1 MSHLEIERAR
11 REREQKQRED
21 ASSDTSNRESLS
33 SQEKE
38 GSVTLKYPMLTKSNY
53 AAWAI
58 KMEVF
63 MMAQGVWEPIE
74 SEGLVD
80 KRRDKMALAAIY
92 QGIGEDTL
100 LQLGAKKTAKEAWN
114 TLKVMNQG
122 AEKVKEVRAQ
132 TLWREFEA
140 LRMGDSETVEDFSGK
155 LTIIVNKLRSLG
167 EPVEDE
173 KVIKKMLRS
182 TSSKFLQIVSAI
194 EEFSDLKTKSV
205 EEVIGSLKAHEE
217 RLLLW
222 RHDFRKS
229 GDDES
234 KPQKKD
240 KSKIK
245 CYSCGQMGHY
255 ASECPT
261 KERDEKAN
269 LTQEDEGPS
278 LLLLE
283 TCVPELLPAEESE
296 IIMLQENTN
305 ESETKESKV
314 RFGDGSMASI
324 CGQGSILFQC
334 KNTEHTTIQNVY
346 YIPRLKSNIISLGQ
360 LDEAGNSIVIGSG
373 HLKLYDRRSRLV
385 VDVVRGANR
394 LYIANLKLATPIN
407 LLAKLD
413 NESWAWHARFG
424 HLNFDSL
431 RKLSRKGMVKGLP
444 SIDQAN
450 KLCDGCLV
458 GKQHRTSF
466 PKQTEFRANR
476 PWSLFTVICVVQY
489 HQQHVEALGFKQCPH
504 EHALYKR
511 KDEGKL
517 MIVGVYVDDLI
528 LTGENQDVIENFKSE
543 MQQKFDMTDL
553 GLLSFYLG
561 IEVKQ
566 TTTSISICQTG
577 YAKKILEK
585 MGVGECN
592 PCKLPMEPRT
602 KLSKVVDGEA
612 LVDATL
618 YRSLI
623 GSLRYLVNTRP
634 DITFSVGVLSRFM
647 EKPTTTHMAAV
658 KQVLRYIKGTL
669 NSGCVF
675 SKKQPDMSLV
685 GYCDSDLAG
694 DIDDRKSTTGI
705 LFFSWQQS
713 SNLGL
718 AKTKSCSAFV
728 MRS

>member
-1 MSHLEIERAR
+1 
-11 REREQKQRED
+11 
-21 ASSDTSNRESLS
+21 
-33 SQEKE
+33 
-38 GSVTLKYPMLTKSNY
+38 MLTKSNY

-205 EEVIGSLKAHEE
+205 EEEE
-217 RLLLW
+217 
-222 RHDFRKS
+222 
-229 GDDES
+229 
-234 KPQKKD
+234 Q
-240 KSKIK
+240 
-245 CYSCGQMGHY
+245 
-255 ASECPT
+255 AS
-261 KERDEKAN
+261 
-269 LTQEDEGPS
+269 
-278 LLLLE
+278 
-283 TCVPELLPAEESE
+283 
-296 IIMLQENTN
+296 
-305 ESETKESKV
+305 
-314 RFGDGSMASI
+314 
-324 CGQGSILFQC
+324 
-334 KNTEHTTIQNVY
+334 
-346 YIPRLKSNIISLGQ
+346 
-360 LDEAGNSIVIGSG
+360 
-373 HLKLYDRRSRLV
+373 

-466 PKQTEFRANR
+466 PKQTEFRASR
-476 PWSLFTVICVVQY
+476 PLELVHS
-489 HQQHVEALGFKQCPH
+489 
-504 EHALYKR
+504 
-511 KDEGKL
+511 
-517 MIVGVYVDDLI
+517 DLCGPI
-528 LTGENQDVIENFKSE
+528 SPTTCGGENQDVIENFKSE

-669 NSGCVF
+669 NSGCVY

-705 LFFSWQQS
+705 LFFLGS
-713 SNLGL
+713 SPVTWVSQNKEL
-718 AKTKSCSAFV
+718 
-728 MRS
+728 

>member
-1 MSHLEIERAR
+1 MSG
-11 REREQKQRED
+11 
-21 ASSDTSNRESLS
+21 
-33 SQEKE
+33 EKRC
-38 GSVTLKYPMLTKSNY
+38 
-53 AAWAI
+53 
-58 KMEVF
+58 F
-63 MMAQGVWEPIE
+63 
-74 SEGLVD
+74 
-80 KRRDKMALAAIY
+80 
-92 QGIGEDTL
+92 
-100 LQLGAKKTAKEAWN
+100 
-114 TLKVMNQG
+114 
-122 AEKVKEVRAQ
+122 
-132 TLWREFEA
+132 
-140 LRMGDSETVEDFSGK
+140 VELD
-155 LTIIVNKLRSLG
+155 LTITG
-167 EPVEDE
+167 
-173 KVIKKMLRS
+173 
-182 TSSKFLQIVSAI
+182 
-194 EEFSDLKTKSV
+194 
-205 EEVIGSLKAHEE
+205 
-217 RLLLW
+217 
-222 RHDFRKS
+222 
-229 GDDES
+229 
-234 KPQKKD
+234 
-240 KSKIK
+240 
-245 CYSCGQMGHY
+245 
-255 ASECPT
+255 
-261 KERDEKAN
+261 
-269 LTQEDEGPS
+269 
-278 LLLLE
+278 
-283 TCVPELLPAEESE
+283 
-296 IIMLQENTN
+296 
-305 ESETKESKV
+305 KV

-334 KNTEHTTIQNVY
+334 KNTEHTTLQNVY

-466 PKQTEFRANR
+466 PKQTEFRASR
-476 PWSLFTVICVVQY
+476 PLELVHSDLCGPISPTTCGAHVKDVTPNLTKLADRSNQAIMIGYEIGSKAYRLFDPIRNKIIVSRDVAF
-489 HQQHVEALGFKQCPH
+489 EEG
-504 EHALYKR
+504 R
-511 KDEGKL
+511 KWQWN
-517 MIVGVYVDDLI
+517 DDS
-528 LTGENQDVIENFKSE
+528 GENQDVIENFKSE

-669 NSGCVF
+669 NSGCVY

-705 LFFSWQQS
+705 LFFLGS
-713 SNLGL
+713 SPVTWVSQKQRVVALSSCEAEYIAATAGNLLGDVTTRHATRENKRTCWKADVQAYEL
-718 AKTKSCSAFV
+718 EPPSNSA
-728 MRS
+728 RRK